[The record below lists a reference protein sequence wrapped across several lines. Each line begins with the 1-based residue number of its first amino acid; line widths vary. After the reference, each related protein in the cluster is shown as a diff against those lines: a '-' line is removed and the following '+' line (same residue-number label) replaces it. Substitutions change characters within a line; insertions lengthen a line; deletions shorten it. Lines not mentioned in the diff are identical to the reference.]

1 MEVGEGEVGPGL
13 HLTMAEVV
21 GEEGELPLRKEVVEV
36 PEVLMTLWKMLL
48 LRQRLLTMLT
58 TMIENRW

>member
-1 MEVGEGEVGPGL
+1 MEVVEGEVGL
-13 HLTMAEVV
+13 QLTMAEVA

-48 LRQRLLTMLT
+48 LRHRLLTMLT
-58 TMIENRW
+58 TTIENRW